1 MKPETIAIHA
11 GHQNDPATGA
21 VIAPIHLSTTFERQP
36 DGEYPHGFVYSRN
49 ANPNRMILEES
60 ISAIEGGVAAAA
72 FASGSVAM
80 MTVLQALRPGNHV
93 IAPEDLYY
101 GSRKVLT
108 EIFVPWGL
116 EVSFVDLTNV
126 TAVANAIQPN
136 SKLIIVESPSNP
148 MIKVADIQTLADLA
162 HQNNA
167 KLLCDNTIPSPI
179 GQRPFALGADMI
191 VHATT
196 KYLSGHSDVIGGI
209 LVTRAEDGLFERIRM
224 IQTVGGA
231 VPSPFDCWLAHRGLQ
246 TLPYRMRAQTNNAML
261 IAQFLDSHPAIE
273 TVLYPGLLSHP
284 QHELA
289 ARQMILSGAL
299 MSVLVKGDEAAAMQV
314 AANVNLFTR
323 ATSFGGTHSLIEHRA
338 SIEHPETTTPRN
350 LLRLSI
356 GLENV
361 EDLIADLQQALL
373 F

>member
-1 MKPETIAIHA
+1 MEPETIAIHT
-11 GHQNDPATGA
+11 GHKSDPATGA

-36 DGEYPHGFVYSRN
+36 DGEYPLGFVYSRN
-49 ANPNRMILEES
+49 ANPNRSTLEES
-60 ISAIEGGVAAAA
+60 LTALEGGAAAAA
-72 FASGSVAM
+72 FASGSIAM
-80 MTVLQALRPGNHV
+80 MTVLQALRPGEHV
-93 IAPEDLYY
+93 IAPDNLYF
-101 GSRKVLT
+101 GSRKILI
-108 EIFVPWGL
+108 EIFIPWGL
-116 EVSFVDLTNV
+116 EVSFVDMTDV
-126 TAVANAIQPN
+126 TAVAAAIQPN

-148 MIKVADIQTLADLA
+148 LIKIADIQALADLA
-162 HQNNA
+162 HQHDI

-196 KYLSGHSDVIGGI
+196 KYLCGHSDVIGGI
-209 LVTRAEDGLFERIRM
+209 LITREEDDLFERIRM

-231 VPSPFDCWLAHRGLQ
+231 VPSPFDCWLAQRGLQ
-246 TLPYRMRAQTNNAML
+246 TLPYRMRAQTNSAML
-261 IAQFLDSHPAIE
+261 IAQFLDSHAAIE
-273 TVLYPGLLSHP
+273 SVLYPGLPNHP

-289 ARQMILSGAL
+289 ARQMTLFGAL
-299 MSVLVKGDEAAAMQV
+299 MSVLVKGDEATAMQV
-314 AANVNLFTR
+314 AANVKLFTR

-361 EDLIADLQQALL
+361 ADLIADLQQALTS
-373 F
+373 